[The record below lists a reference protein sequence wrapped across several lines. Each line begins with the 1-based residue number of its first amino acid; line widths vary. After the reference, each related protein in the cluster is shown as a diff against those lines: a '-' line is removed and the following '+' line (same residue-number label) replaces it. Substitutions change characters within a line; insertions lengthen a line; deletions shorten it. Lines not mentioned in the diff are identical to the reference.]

1 MKLKKLI
8 SRLMACVLLIGLIT
22 APSADI
28 GVFAAGNGTIVP
40 NDLIVIDYDMESVR
54 INETSLTAADRD
66 TEIYYTDVYTSDIS
80 KWYKCEL
87 RNNVALFD
95 ISWARKNADVKI
107 YICGDVHTRVSS
119 IVIKWQDTLSVKFT
133 GTLLATDIT
142 DAELWKRKYAETAY
156 ASHFGEDT
164 GYFIFSKKV
173 NNREQT
179 YLNLENIEWRKG
191 TTGNWHDY
199 SELDPHEM
207 EIRGGALE
215 FRIKSVSQAND
226 ANGVG
231 NRSSSVARYT
241 LAKIL
246 PGPIVNVTMTDGTI
260 NLKNGQEFSQDG
272 VNWTLIPAYG
282 TRATTTEPTVPS
294 SDRLTAIE
302 PITTSARVTKFLAQ
316 QALGLVNSASITAE
330 TKIYVRTAGA
340 SRAAAS
346 RITEV
351 TIPVSGTI
359 SNAEFNN
366 ITVDYVESKS
376 GNGGIQVSNANS
388 DDFQVA
394 VITPKDAVRFGLT
407 GFPAAGAAVQTSS
420 FTDLP
425 VTNMSW
431 TTLKAN
437 SYTKIAYSRAVSGS
451 IVVIRKTGTKTE
463 LPSPYR
469 ICSPSLDYSEALT
482 YAFISGSPKLGYAL
496 TANPSTNLSAKLTAN
511 PSDFT
516 FTWEYAPSKN
526 AATWTAIDGVGN
538 TRTLNISDDVPD
550 GATYESVYAQTH
562 HKYVRVTITYKGKSM
577 TSTAVGFVN

>member
-1 MKLKKLI
+1 
-8 SRLMACVLLIGLIT
+8 MACVMLVCLIA

-28 GVFAAGNGTIVP
+28 GVYAAGNGTVVP
-40 NDLIVIDYDMESVR
+40 SNLIVVDYDMQSVR
-54 INETSLTAADRD
+54 IDETSLTASDRD
-66 TEIYYTDVYTSDIS
+66 TEIYFTDVYSSDIS

-95 ISWARKNADVKI
+95 ISWARNNADVKI

-119 IVIKWQDTLSVKFT
+119 IVIKWQETLSVKFT

-142 DAELWKRKYAETAY
+142 DSELWKRKYAEPAY
-156 ASHFGEDT
+156 ADHFGEDT
-164 GYFIFSKKV
+164 GYFIFFKKV
-173 NNREQT
+173 NNRDQT
-179 YLNLENIEWRKG
+179 YPDLENIEWRKD
-191 TTGNWHDY
+191 TTGNWHDF
-199 SELDPHEM
+199 SSLDPHEM

-215 FRIKSVSQAND
+215 FRIKSLSQEND
-226 ANGVG
+226 ANGIG
-231 NRSSSVARYT
+231 RRASSVARYT

-246 PGPIVNVTMTDGTI
+246 PGPVVNVTMTDGTI
-260 NLKNGQEFSQDG
+260 NLKNGQEFSLDG

-282 TRATTTEPTVPS
+282 TNATTTEPTVPS
-294 SDRLTAIE
+294 SDRLTAIS

-316 QALGLVNSASITAE
+316 QALGLVNSAAITAE
-330 TKIYVRTAGA
+330 STLYVRTAGA

-346 RITEV
+346 RVTEI
-351 TIPVSGTI
+351 TIPVTGTI
-359 SNAEFNN
+359 SDAEFNN
-366 ITVDYVESKS
+366 ITVEYVQSKS
-376 GNGGIQVSNANS
+376 GNGGIQVSNAN
-388 DDFQVA
+388 DEDFQVA

-407 GFPAAGAAVQTSS
+407 GFPNAGAAVQTSS
-420 FTDLP
+420 FTNLP
-425 VTNMSW
+425 VTSMSW

-451 IVVIRKTGTKTE
+451 IVVIRKTGTKTA

-496 TANPSTNLSAKLTAN
+496 TANPSSNLSAKLAAN

-516 FTWEYAPSKN
+516 FTWECAASKN
-526 AATWTAIDGVGN
+526 ATAWTVIEGVGN
-538 TRTLNISDDVPD
+538 SKTLTISDDVPD